1 MEVGKFV
8 GGVVGV
14 VVSVLMIT
22 ALGIPVIQ
30 SAVTSL
36 TNEQNTNADII
47 QMLEV
52 IPLLLVVAVIVG
64 IVALFISRRD

>member
-14 VVSVLMIT
+14 VISVLMIT
-22 ALGIPVIQ
+22 ALGLPVIK
-30 SAVTSL
+30 SAVSGLDATAD
-36 TNEQNTNADII
+36 ADII

-52 IPLLLVVAVIVG
+52 IPILLVVAVIVG

>member
-1 MEVGKFV
+1 MEVGRFV

-14 VVSVLMIT
+14 VISVLMIT
-22 ALGIPVIQ
+22 ALGIPVVK
-30 SAVTSL
+30 SAIAGL
-36 TNEQNTNADII
+36 DAEADADII
-47 QMLEV
+47 SMLSV

>member
-14 VVSVLMIT
+14 VISVLMIT
-22 ALGIPVIQ
+22 ALGIPVIK
-30 SAVTSL
+30 SAISGLNSTAD
-36 TNEQNTNADII
+36 ADII

-52 IPLLLVVAVIVG
+52 IPILLVVAVIVG

>member
-22 ALGIPVIQ
+22 ALGIPVIKNAI
-30 SAVTSL
+30 SGLNA
-36 TNEQNTNADII
+36 EADADII

-52 IPLLLVVAVIVG
+52 IPILLVVAVIVG

>member
-14 VVSVLMIT
+14 VISVLMIT
-22 ALGIPVIQ
+22 ALGLPVINT
-30 SAVTSL
+30 AVAGLDAETD
-36 TNEQNTNADII
+36 ADII

-52 IPLLLVVAVIVG
+52 IPILLVVAVIVG

>member
-14 VVSVLMIT
+14 VIAVLMIT
-22 ALGIPVIQ
+22 ALGIPVIK
-30 SAVTSL
+30 SAVGSL
-36 TNEQNTNADII
+36 DATADKDIL

-52 IPLLLVVAVIVG
+52 IPILLGVAVIVG

>member
-1 MEVGKFV
+1 MEVGRFV
-8 GGVVGV
+8 SGVVGV

-22 ALGIPVIQ
+22 ALGLPVIK
-30 SAVTSL
+30 SAVSGLDT
-36 TNEQNTNADII
+36 TKDADII
-47 QMLEV
+47 QMLET

>member
-14 VVSVLMIT
+14 VISVLMIT
-22 ALGIPVIQ
+22 ALGIPVVK
-30 SAVTSL
+30 SAISGLNAETD
-36 TNEQNTNADII
+36 ADII
-47 QMLEV
+47 QMLSV
-52 IPLLLVVAVIVG
+52 IPILLVVAVIVG

>member
-1 MEVGKFV
+1 MEVGRFV

-22 ALGIPVIQ
+22 ALGIPVIK
-30 SAVTSL
+30 SAIGSL
-36 TNEQNTNADII
+36 DAQTDADII
-47 QMLEV
+47 QMLGV

>member
-14 VVSVLMIT
+14 VISVLMIT
-22 ALGIPVIQ
+22 ALGLPVINN
-30 SAVTSL
+30 AVSGLDAETD
-36 TNEQNTNADII
+36 ADII

-52 IPLLLVVAVIVG
+52 IPILLVVALIV
-64 IVALFISRRD
+64 

>member
-1 MEVGKFV
+1 MEVGRFV
-8 GGVVGV
+8 SGVVGV

-22 ALGIPVIQ
+22 ALGLPVIK
-30 SAVTSL
+30 SAVGGLDSTKD
-36 TNEQNTNADII
+36 ADII
-47 QMLEV
+47 QMLET